1 MTNTKQSFTELISPI
16 SEDEFFSLHHDKK
29 HLHIPARD
37 PNKFAEAMSWEIL
50 TNLLNMTSIW
60 SSTSLAVYLDTSP
73 IPAEQYC
80 RQAIDRNNQ
89 PSLQPD
95 AEKIK
100 NWLKRGASLVAND
113 IDALWPGTSAI
124 SEALER
130 RTGGRAQ
137 ANLYCS
143 WNQHQAFETHFD
155 NHEVFAI
162 HIAGEKVWRIYEG
175 RLENPISDEATKNLD
190 KEYHKK
196 NRGPLLAEITLRPG
210 DLLYIPRGQ
219 YHDALASSDGA
230 IHLSFGLTHIIG
242 YDILQLLFEHAMS
255 NPLFRSNIPLPEKGV
270 KSRKEWVKKLTNGL
284 QKIANSSELHKNLD
298 AYRNTFRYYRGGFN
312 LPEDAYSKTNDDHFE
327 VVVRSLKVL
336 KKNNKF
342 ILESAKGE
350 VAIPNGLE
358 DPISWIVK
366 KGNFS
371 LNQLISEHP
380 TLTNDDCD
388 KLISNLVTMKAIAP
402 SEVS

>member
-1 MTNTKQSFTELISPI
+1 MTNIKESFAELISPI
-16 SEDEFFSLHHDKK
+16 SEDEFFSLYHDKK
-29 HLHIPARD
+29 YLHIPATD

-60 SSTSLAVYLDTSP
+60 SSTSLAVYLDTTP
-73 IPAEQYC
+73 IPADQYC

-89 PSLQPD
+89 SSLQPD
-95 AEKIK
+95 AEKVK

-124 SEALER
+124 SDALEKS
-130 RTGGRAQ
+130 TGGRAQ

-162 HIAGEKVWRIYEG
+162 HIAGEKIWRVYEG
-175 RLENPISDEATKNLD
+175 RLENPISDEATKNLS

-196 NRGPLLAEITLRPG
+196 NRGPLLEEITLRPG

-219 YHDALASSDGA
+219 YHDALASSDSA

-242 YDILQLLFEHAMS
+242 YDILQLLFEQAMA
-255 NPLFRSNIPLPEKGV
+255 NPLFRSNIPLPAKGAEA
-270 KSRKEWVKKLTNGL
+270 RKKWIKKLISNL
-284 QKIANSSELHKNLD
+284 QNISISSELHGNLD
-298 AYRNTFRYYRGGFN
+298 AYTKTFRYFRGGFN
-312 LPEDAYSKTNDDHFE
+312 LPEDAYSNANNDRYT
-327 VVVRSLKVL
+327 VVVSSLKVL

-342 ILESAKGE
+342 ILQSEKGG
-350 VAIPNGLE
+350 VAIPYGLE
-358 DPISWIVK
+358 SPISWIIK

-371 LNQLISEHP
+371 LEDLISEHP
-380 TLTNDDCD
+380 KLTNDDCD
-388 KLISNLVTMKAIAP
+388 KLISNLLAMKAIAP
-402 SEVS
+402 G